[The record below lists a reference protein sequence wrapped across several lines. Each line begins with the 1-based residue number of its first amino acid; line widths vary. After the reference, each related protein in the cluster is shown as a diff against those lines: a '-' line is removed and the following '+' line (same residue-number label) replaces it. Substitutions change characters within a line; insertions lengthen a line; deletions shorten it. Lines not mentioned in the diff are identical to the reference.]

1 MKVNVTGH
9 VRPTSRCCCCYQP
22 MGPEPIPVL
31 SQWRLKSAPHLHFR
45 IAAWA
50 CSVEC
55 FHELMRDGLEA
66 DSDSRNITQL
76 AWATL
81 GLDASLTDP
90 LSKAPEMLAAAGH
103 SPPPPG
109 SAAGARGQPVRQGR
123 LLVTRE
129 PAECRCLNCL
139 APNPLYPVCTQ
150 VVTYGA
156 TRDTRIDHPDV
167 VVEVDGVHVHTPSL
181 ITNTSEKFWIEH
193 GATPYDVFVVYGY
206 VCGPDCGVWA
216 VGAPG
221 GVGWRLPAG
230 ELYYATNVYL
240 RLVHKR
246 GLPSDRPDLYEGR
259 IRRSQWAG
267 CMDALTVDPFRH
279 MPPFDAASIVAQ
291 EQASTGG
298 PVTPSLLSA
307 VLEKLNVTKD
317 IRDRIKR
324 ARTKKVTE

>member
-1 MKVNVTGH
+1 
-9 VRPTSRCCCCYQP
+9 
-22 MGPEPIPVL
+22 
-31 SQWRLKSAPHLHFR
+31 
-45 IAAWA
+45 
-50 CSVEC
+50 
-55 FHELMRDGLEA
+55 MRDGLEA
-66 DSDSRNITQL
+66 DADSRNITQL

-90 LSKAPEMLAAAGH
+90 LSKAPEILAASGH
-103 SPPPPG
+103 APPAPSLLSDPNKPK
-109 SAAGARGQPVRQGR
+109 RKGR
-123 LLVTRE
+123 LLITRE
-129 PAECRCLNCL
+129 SSECRCMNCL
-139 APNPLYPVCTQ
+139 AANPTYPVCTQ

-156 TRDTRIDHPDV
+156 TRAERIDHPEV
-167 VVEVDGVHVHTPSL
+167 VVEEDGVHVHTPTL
-181 ITNTSEKFWIEH
+181 ITNTSEKFWIEQ
-193 GATPYDVFVVYGY
+193 GAEPYNVFVVYGY

-230 ELYYATNVYL
+230 ELYYATNVFL
-240 RLVHKR
+240 RTVFKR
-246 GLPSDRPDLYEGR
+246 ALPAERPDLYEGR
-259 IRRSQWAG
+259 IRRSKWAG
-267 CMDALTVDPFRH
+267 CMSDLTVDPFRH

-298 PVTPSLLSA
+298 SVTPSLLSA

>member
-1 MKVNVTGH
+1 MKVTVTGH
-9 VRPTSRCCCCYQP
+9 VRPTARCCCCYQR
-22 MGPEPIPVL
+22 MGREPVPVL
-31 SQWRLKSAPHLHFR
+31 SEWRLKSAPFLHFKV
-45 IAAWA
+45 AAWA
-50 CSVEC
+50 CGVEC

-66 DSDSRNITQL
+66 DADSRNITQL

-90 LSKAPEMLAAAGH
+90 LSKAPEVLAASGH
-103 SPPPPG
+103 SPPPP
-109 SAAGARGQPVRQGR
+109 APLPPPGQPVRDGR
-123 LLVTRE
+123 LLVTR
-129 PAECRCLNCL
+129 PASECRCMNCL
-139 APNPLYPVCTQ
+139 ARNPRYPVCTQ

-156 TRDTRIDHPDV
+156 TRDPPIEHPDV
-167 VVEVDGVHVHTPSL
+167 VTEADGVQVHTPSL

-193 GATPYDVFVVYGY
+193 NAQPFHAFVVYGY

-230 ELYYATNVYL
+230 ELYYATNVFL

-246 GLPSDRPDLYEGR
+246 GLPAERPDLYAGR
-259 IRRSQWAG
+259 IRRAGWAG
-267 CMDALTVDPFRH
+267 CMPALAVDPFRH
-279 MPPFDAASIVAQ
+279 MAPFDAASVVAQ

-307 VLEKLNVTKD
+307 VLEKLNVADD
-317 IRDRIKR
+317 IRARIKR
-324 ARTKKVTE
+324 ARNKKVPE